1 MKKDKGSKKSNFIF
15 WNFENQKEWKNRGKT
30 KHQQGRGKKK
40 KRKRR
45 EKRGVIFLKSQ
56 GRVGQ

>member
-30 KHQQGRGKKK
+30 KHQQGRKKKEK

-45 EKRGVIFLKSQ
+45 EKRGGLKSQ